1 MSVHDVDG
9 MNVGY
14 ARGLFEEYLE
24 NPEAVPAEWRAVF
37 ESGDP
42 DLLQSLPG
50 LARLLETLRA
60 DGDGAPPP
68 APAPQVEEQAPP
80 PEPAPDLL

>member
-42 DLLQSLPG
+42 ELLQSLPV
-50 LARLLETLRA
+50 LRA
-60 DGDGAPPP
+60 FWRRCGPTAM
-68 APAPQVEEQAPP
+68 V
-80 PEPAPDLL
+80 